1 MEHPPHGG
9 NDPGKVG
16 TDGTLEKDI
25 NLQIAQRLKKKLQE
39 EGLEVVLTRESDR
52 NLAEEDASS
61 QKVSDLKH
69 RVELIGETDPR
80 LVVSIHQNSYTDA
93 SARGAQVFYYSGSG
107 EGEEL
112 ADLLQKHLIET
123 ADPSNT
129 REAKENAS
137 YYMLKRTPVVTVIAE
152 CGFLSNPEE
161 EQLLQEEDYQEK
173 IAEALCRGVME
184 YLNLRQDN
192 RETQM
197 EVSPGQSAP
206 DVYISRK

>member
-93 SARGAQVFYYSGSG
+93 SARGAQVFYYSGSR

-129 REAKENAS
+129 REAKASTAPKTSPSPPRIRNANNT
-137 YYMLKRTPVVTVIAE
+137 RFI
-152 CGFLSNPEE
+152 
-161 EQLLQEEDYQEK
+161 
-173 IAEALCRGVME
+173 
-184 YLNLRQDN
+184 
-192 RETQM
+192 
-197 EVSPGQSAP
+197 SAP
-206 DVYISRK
+206 P